1 MISAIANPFLYGY
14 FNETFKDGLQK
25 IFSLCCPQMM
35 RNKNSLHYDKT
46 DIPPL
51 EITLKKHQ
59 NGGLASRSNFYQTQ
73 SQQYSTQLI
82 KTNKKHFSPSLLIKK

>member
-14 FNETFKDGLQK
+14 FNETFKDGLEK

-35 RNKNSLHYDKT
+35 RNKNSLYYDKT

-51 EITLKKHQ
+51 EITLKNHQ
-59 NGGLASRSNFYQTQ
+59 NGGLASRSNFYQSQ
-73 SQQYSTQLI
+73 SQQYSNRLI
-82 KTNKKHFSPSLLIKK
+82 KTNTNQFSPLLLTNK